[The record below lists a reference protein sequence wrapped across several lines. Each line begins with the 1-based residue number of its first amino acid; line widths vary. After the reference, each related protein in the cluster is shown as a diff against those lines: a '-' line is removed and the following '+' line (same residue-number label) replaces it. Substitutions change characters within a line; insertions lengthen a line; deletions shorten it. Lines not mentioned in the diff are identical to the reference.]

1 MLSLVLDLFVIS
13 IFIYFIDGEFI
24 SPFFMHTAPIIQRV
38 VSETHSKNEKT
49 LVAKL

>member
-24 SPFFMHTAPIIQRV
+24 SPFFMHTAPIIQNIGGFY
-38 VSETHSKNEKT
+38 ETFNEST
-49 LVAKL
+49 